1 LINIISTLCKTL
13 HRGWRKGGNTKFSLL
28 KFFCIIW
35 LNTFYINPTPLY
47 IPLLISPFLLITP
60 IITAKVIMQGKC
72 THLFYSSVLSLG
84 GNVNT
89 RKMSK
94 PGIGSIF
101 HKKKQCNILVIGN
114 YYVNYQK
121 YQNLML
127 LTCSDIKRPLMH
139 LFFTNSVQRELV
151 PICAQLKLTSLTL

>member
-1 LINIISTLCKTL
+1 MINIISTLCKTL

-60 IITAKVIMQGKC
+60 IITPKVIMQGKC

-84 GNVNT
+84 GNVNYI
-89 RKMSK
+89 K
-94 PGIGSIF
+94 I
-101 HKKKQCNILVIGN
+101 QWNILVIG
-114 YYVNYQK
+114 K
-121 YQNLML
+121 CCELSKLSTLML
-127 LTCSDIKRPLMH
+127 LTSSDTKRTLMH
-139 LFFTNSVQRELV
+139 LFLIAYSIKRELV
-151 PICAQLKLTSLTL
+151 SICTQSIRNCN